1 MPGRESAVFCS
12 TGKNACIAP
21 MKICA
26 DTVAGGDQH
35 LFAGL
40 LPPFDGAVFTED
52 PNTQMENLIQ
62 KDPDIDAVLAL
73 NDEMALGS
81 WQALDD
87 AGLTEDVIVSGF
99 DGAVEGCK
107 AILAGKM
114 VASMDQDAIGTGY
127 EGVKAALTILEG
139 GTVDE
144 WIKIGGKVVSG
155 DNAQDYLDNFAA
167 HGFSE

>member
-1 MPGRESAVFCS
+1 
-12 TGKNACIAP
+12 
-21 MKICA
+21 MK
-26 DTVAGGDQH
+26 
-35 LFAGL
+35 F
-40 LPPFDGAVFTED
+40 PGAVDANALINRCQYSLTDNDIARYLYLGETFSRGLEEVISQVRPGD
-52 PNTQMENLIQ
+52 MERDIVGRINENL
-62 KDPDIDAVLAL
+62 
-73 NDEMALGS
+73 
-81 WQALDD
+81 
-87 AGLTEDVIVSGF
+87 
-99 DGAVEGCK
+99 
-107 AILAGKM
+107 